1 MDASAIIAEQI
12 PLLRSLHAQLAL
24 QPSALTED
32 TARIDAA
39 VKAAILSV
47 VRSRED
53 EVAEWEAKIAEDKRI
68 LAGLGRAVGDQGRSV
83 IAAGRRESE
92 QGEVRHYV
100 VLAHVKA
107 LPAQHERLL
116 RQIEELEKVSHI

>member
-12 PLLRSLHAQLAL
+12 PLLQSLHAQLAL
-24 QPSALTED
+24 PATALTED

-53 EVAEWEAKIAEDKRI
+53 EVAEWEAKISEDKRI
-68 LAGLGRAVGDQGRSV
+68 LAGLARAVGDQGRSV
-83 IAAGRRESE
+83 LAAGRRESE
-92 QGEVRHYV
+92 QGEVRIPYW
-100 VLAHVKA
+100 LN
-107 LPAQHERLL
+107 
-116 RQIEELEKVSHI
+116 